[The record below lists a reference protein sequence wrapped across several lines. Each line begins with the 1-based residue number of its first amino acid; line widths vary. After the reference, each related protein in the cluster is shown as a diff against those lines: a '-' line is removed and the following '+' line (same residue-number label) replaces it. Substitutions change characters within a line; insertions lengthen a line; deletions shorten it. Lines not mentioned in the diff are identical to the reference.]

1 MQIIKSIESLR
12 ETLKPLQREGK
23 TIGLVPTMGALHD
36 GHGALIKESV
46 KDCDVTVVSVF
57 LNPIQFGRN
66 EDLDKYPKRLEA
78 DAKFAESLGA
88 DYVFAPSV
96 AEMYPDGDP
105 LTMVRNETLECLYC
119 GAYRSGHFRGVL
131 TVVSKLFLISNADH
145 AYFGEKD
152 YQQVF
157 LIEHMVKD
165 LNFDIKI
172 HRVPIVRDA
181 TGLALSSRNEY
192 LTDDERKR
200 ALAISAG
207 LKEAKD
213 AYLAGEK
220 GVSKLRDIVVKS
232 IVLNRGQVQFVEIV
246 NQHNLQKFSGVL
258 KPTDKI
264 VVLVAAFFGKT
275 RLIDNIEF
283 NLHAVSGGS

>member
-131 TVVSKLFLISNADH
+131 TVVSKLFLISKADH

-207 LKEAKD
+207 LKEAKE

-283 NLHAVSGGS
+283 N

>member
-152 YQQVF
+152 Y
-157 LIEHMVKD
+157 
-165 LNFDIKI
+165 
-172 HRVPIVRDA
+172 
-181 TGLALSSRNEY
+181 
-192 LTDDERKR
+192 
-200 ALAISAG
+200 
-207 LKEAKD
+207 
-213 AYLAGEK
+213 
-220 GVSKLRDIVVKS
+220 
-232 IVLNRGQVQFVEIV
+232 
-246 NQHNLQKFSGVL
+246 
-258 KPTDKI
+258 
-264 VVLVAAFFGKT
+264 
-275 RLIDNIEF
+275 
-283 NLHAVSGGS
+283 

>member
-264 VVLVAAFFGKT
+264 VVLVAAVFGTT
-275 RLIDNIEF
+275 RLIDKIEF
-283 NLHAVSGGS
+283 N